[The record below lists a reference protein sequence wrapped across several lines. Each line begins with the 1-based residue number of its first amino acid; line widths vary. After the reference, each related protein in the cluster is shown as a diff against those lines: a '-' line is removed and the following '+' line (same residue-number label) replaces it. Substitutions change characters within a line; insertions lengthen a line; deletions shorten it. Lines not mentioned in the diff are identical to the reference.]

1 MDKNKKI
8 EDVLNSLEGI
18 KSTEANPFLYNRI
31 LSKIQASGKEYTPAK
46 IIWLAAA
53 SFLLLLFLNISAIRK
68 AMINKNGAVYQSENT
83 VSGYNL
89 INENPIQYN

>member
-8 EDVLNSLEGI
+8 DEVLNSFEGI
-18 KSTEANPFLYNRI
+18 KSAEANPFLYNRI
-31 LSKIQASGKEYTPAK
+31 LSKIQSSGKEYTPAK

-53 SFLLLLFLNISAIRK
+53 SFFLLLFLNISAIRK
-68 AMINKNGAVYQSENT
+68 AMINKKGAVYQSENT
-83 VSGYNL
+83 VPGYNL

>member
-8 EDVLNSLEGI
+8 EDVLNSLDGI
-18 KSTEANPFLYNRI
+18 KSAEANPFLYSRI
-31 LSKIQASGKEYTPAK
+31 LNKIQETSREYTPAK

-53 SFLLLLFLNISAIRK
+53 SFLLLLFLNISAVRK
-68 AMINKNGAVYQSENT
+68 VMTNKNESMYQSENT